1 VVFSSNAFLFLFLP
15 LFLSVYYLTPNT
27 RRLRNYVIL
36 SGSYA
41 FYGWWRI
48 DFLSLL
54 LFVTFFNYFLGRKI
68 GAAGART
75 DGARRWMR
83 FAVTVDI
90 AVLGYFKYRDFGIE
104 SFNSII
110 SATGLEP
117 FGLTELLLP
126 IGISFYI
133 FESIS
138 YVIDVYRGSVK
149 ATRHPV
155 DFATFIALFP
165 HLIVGPLFRYKE
177 LAPQFEQRVHSL
189 DMFGR
194 GSVRFMQGFIKK
206 IIIADTLAP
215 LVNYCFAMPEPST
228 ADVWLGVLAYG
239 VQLYFD
245 FSGYSDMAIGLGL
258 MMGFKFV
265 ENFNKPFISQSV
277 TEFWRRWHI
286 SLSNWLRD
294 YVFYSLGGSGRKTRR
309 RLHMM
314 TFGTFLIGGIWHGA
328 SWTFVLWG
336 ALQGSLLLAERV
348 MGVSGNPTG
357 FKFRHW
363 IPTFLV
369 AVTLS
374 MVLFRSETVSRA
386 WEMYQP
392 MLFMKDV
399 GWISEPFVGA
409 ITTMQIAT
417 LLLAYSLVVFEGLRE
432 YGPKIQL
439 GSERVRIASSLFLL
453 APLFFL
459 AITKLSA
466 QGYSAFLYFQ
476 F

>member
-1 VVFSSNAFLFLFLP
+1 
-15 LFLSVYYLTPNT
+15 
-27 RRLRNYVIL
+27 
-36 SGSYA
+36 
-41 FYGWWRI
+41 
-48 DFLSLL
+48 
-54 LFVTFFNYFLGRKI
+54 
-68 GAAGART
+68 
-75 DGARRWMR
+75 MR
-83 FAVTVDI
+83 FGVTVDV

-117 FGLTELLLP
+117 FSLSELLLP

-155 DFATFIALFP
+155 DFATFITLFP

-177 LAPQFEQRVHSL
+177 LAPQFEYRVHSF

-228 ADVWLGVLAYG
+228 ADVWIGVLAYG

-336 ALQGSLLLAERV
+336 ALQGGLLLAERV
-348 MGVSGNPTG
+348 MGISGNPTG

-409 ITTMQIAT
+409 ITTMQIVT
-417 LLLAYSLVVFEGLRE
+417 LILAYSLVVFEGLRE

-439 GSERVRIASSLFLL
+439 GSERVRIVSSLFLL
-453 APLFFL
+453 TPLFFL

>member
-1 VVFSSNAFLFLFLP
+1 MVFSSNAFLFLFLP
-15 LFLSVYYLTPNT
+15 LFLSAYYLTPNT

-36 SGSYA
+36 AASYV

-54 LFVTFFNYFLGRKI
+54 VFVTFFNYFIGKRI

-75 DGARRWMR
+75 DKARRWMR
-83 FAVTVDI
+83 FGVTVDV

-117 FGLTELLLP
+117 FSLSELLLP

-155 DFATFIALFP
+155 DFATFITLFP

-228 ADVWLGVLAYG
+228 ADVWIGVLAYG

-336 ALQGSLLLAERV
+336 ALQGGLLLAERV
-348 MGVSGNPTG
+348 MGISGNPTG

-409 ITTMQIAT
+409 ITTMQIVT

-439 GSERVRIASSLFLL
+439 GSERVRIFSSLFLL
-453 APLFFL
+453 TPLFFL